1 MRNKTL
7 SWVIFA
13 VLCIIWG
20 SSFILMKYSKD
31 ELPSAQI
38 AALRILSA
46 GLVFLPLGIVHIR
59 KIPRDRLLLVI
70 LTGIFGNLVPAFL
83 FAEAIAKGVDSSLA
97 GILNSLTPVCVVAI
111 AIIFFKDRIRRQQ
124 WAGILL
130 GFAGLVALTITEDSI
145 SLENVGYSL
154 LIVLGTLSYGINV
167 NLVAHYLK
175 GLNPL
180 YMASVSLSFM
190 LIPTGLVLWQQGF
203 LETDFGP
210 QAMQNA
216 VWASIALGVLGSAV
230 ATALFYWLVQHA
242 GGLFASLVTYGIPFI
257 ALFWGIYFG
266 EKVTLPEIIC
276 LGVILAG
283 VYLANRKPAVEE
295 SRDI

>member
-13 VLCIIWG
+13 VLCIVWG

-59 KIPRDRLLLVI
+59 KIPRGRLLLVI
-70 LTGIFGNLVPAFL
+70 LTGVFGNLVPAFL

-111 AIIFFKDRIRRQQ
+111 AILFFKDRIRRQQ

-190 LIPTGLVLWQQGF
+190 LIPTGLILWQQGF
-203 LETDFGP
+203 FQTDFGP

-216 VWASIALGVLGSAV
+216 IWASIALGVLGSAV
-230 ATALFYWLVQHA
+230 ATALFYRLVQHA
-242 GGLFASLVTYGIPFI
+242 GGRFPSLVTYGIPFV
-257 ALFWGIYFG
+257 ALFWGLYFG

-276 LGVILAG
+276 LVVILAG

-295 SRDI
+295 NRDI